1 MKRFLKRIHRNNKGF
16 TLVELLIVIAL
27 LAILAAIILPNFTGL
42 TGHGQTEAALAE
54 KITIQTAVDAMMA
67 KEGTSTITSPAS
79 TATSDMAAFP
89 STSNS
94 TQQLFPSFMR
104 IQTAKGTYTCNAS
117 GYITQAS
124 TGY

>member
-67 KEGTSTITSPAS
+67 KEGTSTIASPAS
-79 TATSDMAAFP
+79 TATGDMAAFP
-89 STSNS
+89 STNTSS
-94 TQQLFPSFMR
+94 QQLFPSFMR